1 MANKYIIKLQQSPRF
16 KSVQDEMKRVGFSL
30 VIENNDIVFRKQT
43 SNSVSESRTQSPLL
57 QSEADVEFWLE
68 IIEKKAEFF
77 K

>member
-30 VIENNDIVFRKQT
+30 VIENNDIVFRT
-43 SNSVSESRTQSPLL
+43 SNGVSESRTQSPLL